1 MKKYNLLFL
10 FVALLAFTALAA
22 VSCQRGPANTDTGDT
37 ETPADT
43 GDTTSDITDT
53 TGDTSVLP
61 PTSGLENPVGLRSLL
76 LDEKN
81 KADIAVKTLQSD
93 TVLQLVSLKFINSLS
108 SQTGLATNYYIYS
121 AISNPSFYYMVNAP
135 RNGESFKR
143 FLMPVEDLDLPFD
156 LMPIPMQ
163 YWKLS
168 YAEALSEAETRGG
181 DVFRA
186 KHPTFEAS
194 AILARPAGQYLSWF
208 ITYRATDSSGDMLKV
223 AVDANS
229 GTVTVI

>member
-1 MKKYNLLFL
+1 MMKKYNLLFL
-10 FVALLAFTALAA
+10 FVALLAFTALSA
-22 VSCQRGPANTDTGDT
+22 VSCQRGVVNTPVD
-37 ETPADT
+37 EEP
-43 GDTTSDITDT
+43 TTQDITPIPDDT

-61 PTSGLENPVGLRSLL
+61 PTSGLENPAGLRSLL

-108 SQTGLATNYYIYS
+108 SQIGLATNYYIYS